1 MNFKELF
8 RRVQSEDKD
17 SLIHELPFLDDYF
30 KQRELSHIN
39 SNLIEY
45 IKTYTEFLIEL
56 YQQIEED
63 YPKIFDITEF
73 DDYRKRSYF
82 EALNLAKKVKDPMTN
97 NKESALIFAAIRKD
111 LDFFIEKAEREE
123 ALNPEAVEKIRL
135 AKTLG
140 DRFFE
145 T

>member
-1 MNFKELF
+1 MDFKELF

-17 SLIHELPFLDDYF
+17 SLTHEFLFLDDYF

-39 SNLIEY
+39 SNLREH
-45 IKTYTEFLIEL
+45 IKTYAEFLIEL
-56 YQQIEED
+56 YQQIGKD
-63 YPKIFDITEF
+63 YSKIFDIVEF
-73 DDYRKRSYF
+73 DQYRKRSYF

-97 NKESALIFAAIRKD
+97 NEELALIFATIRKD
-111 LDFFIEKAEREE
+111 LDFFIEKIEKEE
-123 ALNPEAVEKIRL
+123 ALNPEIVEKIRL
-135 AKTLG
+135 ARTLG